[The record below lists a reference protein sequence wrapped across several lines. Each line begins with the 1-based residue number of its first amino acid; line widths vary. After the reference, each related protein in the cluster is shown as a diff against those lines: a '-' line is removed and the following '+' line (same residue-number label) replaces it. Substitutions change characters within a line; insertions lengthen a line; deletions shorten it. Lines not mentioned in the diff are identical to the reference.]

1 MGSGYRKA
9 VTQKS
14 HASAEVSIDA
24 LRKDIEFAVEL
35 RGRRFE
41 FVTTWGLFSPRAV
54 DAGSQLLIRYLQ
66 IEAQDDCL
74 DLGCGYGAIGLSMA
88 SLAPRGQTLMVDK
101 DFVAVH
107 YANRNARNNAITN
120 AEALLSNG
128 LAQVPQGGSDVI
140 ATNLPAKSGKELY
153 RIMFYDVAQRLRP
166 DGRFYVVSLSGLRR
180 FVARELQT
188 VFGNCEK
195 LKTSGQYTL
204 ALARKV

>member
-1 MGSGYRKA
+1 M
-9 VTQKS
+9 TQAR
-14 HASAEVSIDA
+14 HTPTGAPIDA
-24 LRKDIEFAVEL
+24 LRADIEFATEL

-41 FVTTWGLFSPRAV
+41 FATTWGLFSPRAI
-54 DAGSQLLIRYLQ
+54 DAGSQLLIRHLH
-66 IEAQDDCL
+66 IDTQDDCL

-88 SLAPRGQTLMVDK
+88 SLAPQGHTLMVDK

-107 YANRNARNNAITN
+107 YANRNAARNGITN

-128 LAQVPQGGSDVI
+128 LAGIPAGRSDVI

-153 RIMFYDVAQRLRP
+153 QIMFYDVARRLRP
-166 DGRFYVVSLSGLRR
+166 GGRFYVVSLSGLRR

-188 VFGNCEK
+188 AFGNCEK

-204 ALARKV
+204 ALARKE